1 MKDYCTK
8 ETEFILPEYSG
19 KIYKH
24 EWDMNFLD
32 RKPRLRKV
40 LESPFA
46 WQEFLETNV
55 LRKNLDDRIVDWVID
70 PVGNT
75 SKSSFARSY
84 ISKEVTDA
92 IFMKIDNLDPMDL
105 SLIKKIE
112 KYRSKY
118 SKDPKVLLFY
128 FPRASDISKVLAATA
143 LMEDAKCGYLEST
156 FGGIHKEIQ
165 IGDIHIIVFSNSCP
179 DLSVLSID
187 RWRFW
192 TLTGADYDNIIWPV
206 AVRPWIKRINTKNW
220 SIVWTINLRCLT
232 LEYIEMSK
240 NFNDILELKDWLEKF
255 GKKIYR
261 KDLTMNINYSPNF
274 IRTRVINLLTNKLVK
289 LM

>member
-84 ISKEVTDA
+84 ISKEVIDA

-128 FPRASDISKVLAATA
+128 FHV
-143 LMEDAKCGYLEST
+143 
-156 FGGIHKEIQ
+156 H
-165 IGDIHIIVFSNSCP
+165 
-179 DLSVLSID
+179 
-187 RWRFW
+187 
-192 TLTGADYDNIIWPV
+192 
-206 AVRPWIKRINTKNW
+206 RIFQK
-220 SIVWTINLRCLT
+220 
-232 LEYIEMSK
+232 Y
-240 NFNDILELKDWLEKF
+240 
-255 GKKIYR
+255 
-261 KDLTMNINYSPNF
+261 
-274 IRTRVINLLTNKLVK
+274 
-289 LM
+289 